1 MSDRINNLGSATG
14 VAVAVAGA
22 ASHDWMTTLAGP
34 LIALIFHVLQL
45 WKSGKRDALLDHCKM
60 RNYQLELE
68 VAKLRG
74 TVPTPPQ
81 AIP

>member
-1 MSDRINNLGSATG
+1 MSDRINNMGSATG

-22 ASHDWMTTLAGP
+22 ASHDWATTLIGP
-34 LIALIFHVLQL
+34 LIAIAFHFLQL
-45 WKSGKRDALLDHCKM
+45 WKSGKRDALLDHIKL

-68 VAKLRG
+68 IAKLRG
-74 TVPTPPQ
+74 TVATPPQ